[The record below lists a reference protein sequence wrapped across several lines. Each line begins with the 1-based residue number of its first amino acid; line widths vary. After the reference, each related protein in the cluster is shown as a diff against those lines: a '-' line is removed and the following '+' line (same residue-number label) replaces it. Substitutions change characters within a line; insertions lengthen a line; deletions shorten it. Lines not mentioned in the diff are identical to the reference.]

1 LKTIQT
7 FLQLNMFETIINQY
21 KSIPNW
27 QISIEIIVFIFG
39 ILSVYFAKKE
49 NILVYPTGIIA
60 TVFSIYIMYHAK
72 YFADMSINIYYS
84 IMSIY
89 GWYQWKKITNG
100 ETLSISRT
108 NTKEKFIGVILFI
121 ITAIVCVS
129 IYHFF
134 DYKLQTNNYLDIF
147 TTALF
152 FTAMWYMARK
162 KIENWTLWI
171 IGDAICVYIFFDR
184 QLYIIAIQYIIFTI
198 LAISAYLE
206 WKKYL
211 AK

>member
-1 LKTIQT
+1 
-7 FLQLNMFETIINQY
+7 MFETIINQY
-21 KSIPNW
+21 KNISNW
-27 QISIEIIVFIFG
+27 QIAIEIIVFIFG

-60 TVFSIYIMYHAK
+60 TVLSVYIMFHAK
-72 YFADMSINIYYS
+72 YFADMYINVYYS
-84 IMSIY
+84 FMSFY
-89 GWYQWKKITNG
+89 GWYQWGKTTNNQ
-100 ETLSISRT
+100 ELSITRT
-108 NTKEKFIGVILFI
+108 DNKEKIIGIILFF
-121 ITAIVCVS
+121 ITAVVCVF
-129 IYHFF
+129 IYEYY
-134 DYKLQTNNYLDIF
+134 DYKLQINNYLDIF
-147 TTALF
+147 TTSLF

-198 LAISAYLE
+198 LAISAYIE